1 MLVLLLGGGNAK
13 TWAETSTVTYSF
25 SSKAWEDDTKS
36 WTSKK
41 DGFQFNSSTSPRNVQ
56 VTATYTGAGATS
68 KVSYTNISS
77 ITVKAATTSKGV
89 GNISIKVGNGEAQT
103 ICSLNKNTTFSEYT
117 INYETPIS
125 GTVTFTVNCSTN
137 SVYMA
142 SIAITTDS
150 EGGTTTLD
158 DSDLALTDA
167 PINLSFD
174 LNNAT
179 AQTINYTSSSTGAV
193 TVSESDYITAVV
205 DEAAKTITVTPNAVT
220 NSTQT
225 ITVSQAA
232 DDTYA
237 AGTTTFTVDITD
249 STPVDS
255 YVKVTDAS
263 TLNVGDKLLIVCES
277 KSTVAGNIG
286 SNYMSSLSAT
296 FNNSV
301 LSVRGS
307 EGYNV
312 LTLGGTSGRWTLY
325 SESQEAYLSGSE
337 DNLATSEDAP
347 STGWNITF
355 DNGNLVLKYGTGNKV
370 QFNASS
376 PRFKPYSSNQT
387 AVQLYRKVDNRTAT
401 TLTFAEE
408 SVTLDLNGNASVTA
422 AIPAVTLKAGNDVL
436 SKEISYTCSDG
447 LTYSNGQITAT
458 AVGEYTITASFVGDN
473 DYKAAIAVC
482 EVTVVN
488 SESANDVAF
497 NIQDRSL
504 SFGEALTLTQ
514 GTDES
519 TYNIVSDGN
528 VTLSSS
534 NSNVATV
541 SGLTITPVAV
551 GTTTI
556 TINTEASVNYK
567 AGTTSFVVSVTS
579 PSGKTNAFVGEDE
592 QTIFSETFNKCN
604 QTLGNDGNWTESGQA
619 TAYSD
624 GDGDN
629 AGWIL
634 TNNGAVRNQCISVG
648 SSKNKGSAKTPSI
661 STVNGAKY
669 TLTFKAAPWGNDD
682 NTSMN
687 VAVNGGTITGISE
700 DDMTAQAWNVYTATI
715 TATGNAIDITF
726 SATANR
732 FFLDDVVLTK
742 QATIFSESVKFNTS
756 GYATYC
762 SLYPLDFTNAE
773 GYTAWQ
779 ITSISS
785 DNVITFEKVAGAVKG
800 GTGLLLKG
808 NAGATVTLTSAD
820 SETALSGN
828 KLIGTLAPTYISAGE
843 YYGLSGTTFVKVNA
857 GTVPAGKALLP
868 ANLVTES
875 AGPGVKAF
883 TFVFNDLTTGVNAV
897 DNGQWTMDNGAI
909 FDLSGRRLSKP
920 AKGIN
925 IINGKK
931 VVVK

>member
-1 MLVLLLGGGNAK
+1 MGTKGSTEAIRWNANGYLFAKSSAGTLKSVSITTTANK
-13 TWAETSTVTYSF
+13 TVSVFAQNTPYTSKATGTALTSINATSSGATYNFSNEYTCIAINGTASSTLITSIEIVWERETSS
-25 SSKAWEDDTKS
+25 TK
-36 WTSKK
+36 
-41 DGFQFNSSTSPRNVQ
+41 DPCD
-56 VTATYTGAGATS
+56 
-68 KVSYTNISS
+68 ISL
-77 ITVKAATTSKGV
+77 IG
-89 GNISIKVGNGEAQT
+89 
-103 ICSLNKNTTFSEYT
+103 
-117 INYETPIS
+117 
-125 GTVTFTVNCSTN
+125 
-137 SVYMA
+137 
-142 SIAITTDS
+142 
-150 EGGTTTLD
+150 
-158 DSDLALTDA
+158 A
-167 PINLSFD
+167 PIALSFD
-174 LNNAT
+174 LYNSSS
-179 AQTINYTSSSTGAV
+179 AQTISYTTSSTGAV

-263 TLNVGDKLLIVCES
+263 TLNVGDKLLIACES
-277 KSTVAGNIG
+277 KNTVAGNIG
-286 SNYMSSLSAT
+286 NNYMSSLSAT
-296 FNNSV
+296 FSNSTV
-301 LSVRGS
+301 SVCGT

-312 LTLGGTSGRWTLY
+312 FVLGGTVDNWTLY
-325 SESQEAYLSGSE
+325 SESQNVYLSASG

-387 AVQLYRKVDNRTAT
+387 AVQLYRKVDNRIAT
-401 TLTFAEE
+401 TLTFAETTL
-408 SVTLDLNGNASVTA
+408 TLDLNGNASVTA
-422 AIPAVTLKAGNDVL
+422 AIPAVTLKAGDDVL

-447 LTYSNGQITAT
+447 LTYSNDQVTAT
-458 AVGEYTITASFVGDN
+458 AVGEYTITASFAGDN

-488 SESANDVAF
+488 SEVANDVAF

-514 GTDES
+514 GTDEG
-519 TYNIVSDGN
+519 TYNITSDGN

-624 GDGDN
+624 GNGDN

-669 TLTFKAAPWGNDD
+669 TLTFKAAPWNNDAS
-682 NTSMN
+682 TSMN

-700 DDMTAQAWNVYTATI
+700 DTMTAQEWNEYTATI
-715 TATGNAIDITF
+715 TATSNAIDITF
-726 SATANR
+726 SASENR

-762 SLYPLDFTNAE
+762 SQYPLDFTNAE

-785 DNVITFEKVAGAVKG
+785 DNVITFEKVTGSVKG

-808 NAGATVTLTSAD
+808 EAGATVTLTSAN

-843 YYGLSGTTFVKVNA
+843 YYGLSGKTFVKVNA
-857 GTVPAGKALLP
+857 GTVPAGKALLL
-868 ANLVTES
+868 ASLVTES
-875 AGPGVKAF
+875 AGVKAF